1 MVVVTE
7 SGEWLSRG
15 VARATAAAAAGD
27 SSGTGDGGGSV
38 VPVVA
43 ASDGVAVSLL
53 RKAGLL
59 DTANAAGP
67 LRVV

>member
-7 SGEWLSRG
+7 SGEWSSRG
-15 VARATAAAAAGD
+15 VARATAAVGD
-27 SSGTGDGGGSV
+27 SSGASDGGGSV

>member
-15 VARATAAAAAGD
+15 VARATATVGD
-27 SSGTGDGGGSV
+27 SSGTSDGGSSV
-38 VPVVA
+38 VSVVA

>member
-1 MVVVTE
+1 MTE
-7 SGEWLSRG
+7 SGERLSRG
-15 VARATAAAAAGD
+15 MARATAAMGD

-38 VPVVA
+38 VSVVA
-43 ASDGVAVSLL
+43 VSDVVAVSLL

>member
-1 MVVVTE
+1 MTE

-15 VARATAAAAAGD
+15 MVRATAAAGD
-27 SSGTGDGGGSV
+27 SSSTDGGSSV

-67 LRVV
+67 PRVV

>member
-1 MVVVTE
+1 V
-7 SGEWLSRG
+7 
-15 VARATAAAAAGD
+15 GD
-27 SSGTGDGGGSV
+27 SSGASDGGGSV

>member
-15 VARATAAAAAGD
+15 VARATAAVG
-27 SSGTGDGGGSV
+27 SSGAGDGGGSV

>member
-1 MVVVTE
+1 MTE
-7 SGEWLSRG
+7 SGERLSRG
-15 VARATAAAAAGD
+15 VARATAAMDD
-27 SSGTGDGGGSV
+27 SSGTGDDGGSV

-59 DTANAAGP
+59 DAANAAGP

>member
-1 MVVVTE
+1 MVESGRVVV
-7 SGEWLSRG
+7 L
-15 VARATAAAAAGD
+15 VVVV
-27 SSGTGDGGGSV
+27 SV
-38 VPVVA
+38 VV

-59 DTANAAGP
+59 DTVNAAGP

>member
-1 MVVVTE
+1 MTE
-7 SGEWLSRG
+7 SGEWLAKG
-15 VARATAAAAAGD
+15 VVRATATVDD
-27 SSGTGDGGGSV
+27 SSGSGDSGGSV
-38 VPVVA
+38 VMPVVA

-67 LRVV
+67 L